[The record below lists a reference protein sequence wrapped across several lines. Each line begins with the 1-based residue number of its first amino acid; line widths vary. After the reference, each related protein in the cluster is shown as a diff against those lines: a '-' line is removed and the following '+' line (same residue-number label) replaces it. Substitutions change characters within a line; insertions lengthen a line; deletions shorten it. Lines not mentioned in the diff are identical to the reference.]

1 MVPGFFKLFTT
12 QLSLG
17 ELRCAPRRF
26 ETVLHKAPGLRP
38 LDFTGFFEGLR
49 KINP

>member
-1 MVPGFFKLFTT
+1 MYQENALLLYGSMSKTT
-12 QLSLG
+12 K
-17 ELRCAPRRF
+17 EPK
-26 ETVLHKAPGLRP
+26 TVLHKAPGLRP